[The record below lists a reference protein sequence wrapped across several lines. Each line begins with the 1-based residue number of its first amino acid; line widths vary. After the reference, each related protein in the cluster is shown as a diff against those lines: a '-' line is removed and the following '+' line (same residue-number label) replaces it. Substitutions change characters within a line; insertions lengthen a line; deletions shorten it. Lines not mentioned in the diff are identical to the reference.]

1 MAIKTGATAELR
13 FDGSAIAKVRD
24 VNITFSRDAL
34 ETTGIG
40 QKDRTYAYG
49 IRGTTGSG
57 TLLYDPNDNA
67 TTSTVNRLLNDS
79 EAVNSISMVLD
90 TDSSVGTITGNALIT
105 QAGASVSA
113 GALVSM
119 PITFTF
125 TGKPS
130 GSF

>member
-1 MAIKTGATAELR
+1 MAIKTSASAELR

-24 VNITFSRDAL
+24 VNITFSREAL

-49 IRGTTGSG
+49 VRGTSGSG

-67 TTSTVNRLLNDS
+67 TTSAINRLLDDS
-79 EAVNSISMVLD
+79 EATNSVSMVLD
-90 TDSSVGTITGNALIT
+90 TNSSVGTITGDALIT

-119 PITFTF
+119 PVTFTF
-125 TGKPS
+125 SGKPS
-130 GSF
+130 GTF